1 MANSTK
7 ASTPFNHVPKNYPFG
22 LKTIMELFDIGPAVA
37 ITVLSLAALSITG
50 AIFYFFE
57 SAPATTLTITT
68 GPEGSVFYKNGM
80 KYAAILAK
88 SGVKLNVIP
97 SNGSLENLQRLGDPT
112 SHVDIGIAQAGIAPS
127 PGLISLG
134 SISYQPLLLFYRTSS
149 LDLISE
155 LAGKK
160 IAVGAEGS
168 GARSF
173 ALKLLAANGIDEK
186 GSTELLNWDADDAAK
201 ALTEGKI
208 DAAFIMSESASSDI
222 LHVLLR
228 SKDIHLYNYKQAN
241 AYSRKIDY
249 LNILDLPE
257 GSIDF
262 GKNIPDHDINLVGPM
277 VELVATKK
285 LHPALSDLILEA
297 ATEVHSKPGVFQSRG
312 EFPSELDHAIPISE
326 DASRFYKSGKSF
338 FYRYFPFWIASLAS
352 RIVVVFVPTLV
363 ILIPALRSIPAFF
376 RWRTHVKIRRR
387 YRELLSLEKEFRADS
402 NPEHQ
407 EIFRQRFEKIEQ
419 TVEKMPIRA
428 AFADQF
434 YGLRGHIDYVRGIL
448 SKKRADFA
456 G

>member
-7 ASTPFNHVPKNYPFG
+7 ASPSLIQKTYPFG
-22 LKTIMELFDIGPAVA
+22 LRTVMELFDIGPGVA
-37 ITVLSLAALSITG
+37 ITVLSLATISVAG
-50 AIFYFFE
+50 AIAYFFE
-57 SAPATTLTITT
+57 SAPATTITITS
-68 GPEGSVFYKNGM
+68 GPEGSVFYRNAT
-80 KYAAILAK
+80 KYAEILAR
-88 SGVKLNVIP
+88 SGVKLKVIP
-97 SNGSLENLQRLGDPT
+97 SNGSLENLQRLGNPS
-112 SHVDIGIAQAGIAPS
+112 SHVDIGIAQAGLPPP

-134 SISYQPLLLFYRTSS
+134 SISYQPLLLFYRAPA
-149 LDLISE
+149 LELISD
-155 LAGKK
+155 LTGKK
-160 IAVGAEGS
+160 IAIGAQGS

-173 ALKLLAANGIDEK
+173 ALKLLAANGINEK
-186 GSTELLNWDADDAAK
+186 GPTELLDLDADEAAK
-201 ALTEGKI
+201 ALTDRKI

-222 LHVLLR
+222 LHLLLE
-228 SKDIHLYNYKQAN
+228 IHLYNYKQAN

-249 LNILDLPE
+249 LNVLDLPE

-262 GKNIPDHDINLVGPM
+262 GQNIPDHDINLVGPM
-277 VELVATKK
+277 VELVAAKG

-297 ATEVHSKPGVFQSRG
+297 ATEVHSKPGIFQYRG
-312 EFPSELDHAIPISE
+312 EFPSETDHAIPLSE

-338 FYRYFPFWIASLAS
+338 FYRYLPFWIASLAS
-352 RIVVVFVPTLV
+352 RIVVVFIPTLV

-402 NPEHQ
+402 NPEHE

-419 TVEKMPIRA
+419 TVEKMQIRA

>member
-7 ASTPFNHVPKNYPFG
+7 ASPSLIQKTYPFG
-22 LKTIMELFDIGPAVA
+22 LRTVMELFDIGPGVA
-37 ITVLSLAALSITG
+37 ITVLSLATISVAG
-50 AIFYFFE
+50 AIAYFFE
-57 SAPATTLTITT
+57 SAPATTITITS
-68 GPEGSVFYKNGM
+68 GPEGSVFYRNAT
-80 KYAAILAK
+80 KYAEILAR
-88 SGVKLNVIP
+88 SGVKLKVIP
-97 SNGSLENLQRLGDPT
+97 SNGSLENLQRLGNPS
-112 SHVDIGIAQAGIAPS
+112 SHVDIGIAQAGLPPP

-134 SISYQPLLLFYRTSS
+134 SISYQPLLLFYRAPA
-149 LDLISE
+149 LELISD
-155 LAGKK
+155 LTGKK
-160 IAVGAEGS
+160 IAIGAQGS

-173 ALKLLAANGIDEK
+173 ALKLLAANGINEK
-186 GSTELLNWDADDAAK
+186 GPTELLDLDADEAAK
-201 ALTEGKI
+201 ALTDRKI

-222 LHVLLR
+222 LHLLLR
-228 SKDIHLYNYKQAN
+228 SKEIHLYNYKQAN

-249 LNILDLPE
+249 LNVLDLPE

-262 GKNIPDHDINLVGPM
+262 GQNIPDHDINLVGPM
-277 VELVATKK
+277 VELVAAKG

-297 ATEVHSKPGVFQSRG
+297 ATEVHSKPGVFQYRG
-312 EFPSELDHAIPISE
+312 EFPSETDHAIPLSE

-338 FYRYFPFWIASLAS
+338 FYRYLPFWIASLAS
-352 RIVVVFVPTLV
+352 RIVVVFIPTLV

-402 NPEHQ
+402 NPEHE

-419 TVEKMPIRA
+419 TVEKMQIRA